1 MSGSAQQQHSSEQS
15 QEIDQG
21 VMETLRSRDHSVL
34 AQQIDPLS
42 CTHNDIVELL
52 AQYLALSDQDD
63 DDVFD
68 AWFDG
73 LSKAQQTV
81 LKVFEVYRGQF
92 EHQE

>member
-1 MSGSAQQQHSSEQS
+1 MSEQTS
-15 QEIDQG
+15 QSTHVQSQQIDQG
-21 VMETLRSRDHSVL
+21 VMDTLRSKDNSLL

-63 DDVFD
+63 DDLFD

-73 LSKAQQTV
+73 LNKAQHTV

>member
-1 MSGSAQQQHSSEQS
+1 MSEHTQETTHVQTQQ
-15 QEIDQG
+15 IDQG
-21 VMETLRSRDHSVL
+21 VMDTLRSRDNSLL

-63 DDVFD
+63 DDLFD

-73 LSKAQQTV
+73 LNKAQHTV

>member
-1 MSGSAQQQHSSEQS
+1 MSEHIQQSTDEQS
-15 QEIDQG
+15 QQIDQS
-21 VMETLRSRDHSVL
+21 VMDTLRSKDNSLL

-63 DDVFD
+63 DDLFD

-73 LSKAQQTV
+73 LNKAQHTV

>member
-1 MSGSAQQQHSSEQS
+1 MNEPTQEHTTEQR

-52 AQYLALSDQDD
+52 AQYLALSEQD

-68 AWFDG
+68 TWFDG
-73 LSKAQQTV
+73 LNKAQHTV

-92 EHQE
+92 EHQD

>member
-1 MSGSAQQQHSSEQS
+1 MSESAQENT
-15 QEIDQG
+15 QEIDQR

-63 DDVFD
+63 DDLFD

-73 LSKAQQTV
+73 LSKAQHTV